1 MNRFA
6 LAPTLIAAAVL
17 AAPAALAQQQQP
29 QQPCGPRA
37 QIVQKLGDEYKE
49 NQQAVGYVNE
59 TAVLEV
65 FVSAKGT
72 WTIIATGTDGNS
84 CLLSAG
90 KDWDQAG
97 FVKGLD
103 TTLQHPASAKPVV
116 PIQHR

>member
-1 MNRFA
+1 MTRFS
-6 LAPTLIAAAVL
+6 LASAVVAATVL
-17 AAPAALAQQQQP
+17 AAPAAFAQEQP
-29 QQPCGPRA
+29 QPQQQPCGPRA
-37 QIVQKLGDEYKE
+37 EIVQKLGDEYKE

-103 TTLQHPASAKPVV
+103 ASF
-116 PIQHR
+116 